1 MTVLTFENITFAIAV
16 GGTLFAIF
24 QFFRKPDIDADK
36 SICLLKEMMT
46 SLQQKNDL
54 LLDIQKNH
62 LHSLELT
69 QQCTDKSVQELK
81 ISVSNLATIIN
92 ERIPKK

>member
-1 MTVLTFENITFAIAV
+1 MILTQENITSAIAV
-16 GGTLFAIF
+16 GAAIFAIF
-24 QFFRKPDIDADK
+24 QYFRKPDVDADK
-36 SICLLKEMMT
+36 NICLLKEMLNN
-46 SLQQKNDL
+46 LQQKNDL

-62 LHSLELT
+62 LHSLELA

-92 ERIPKK
+92 ERIPSKQ